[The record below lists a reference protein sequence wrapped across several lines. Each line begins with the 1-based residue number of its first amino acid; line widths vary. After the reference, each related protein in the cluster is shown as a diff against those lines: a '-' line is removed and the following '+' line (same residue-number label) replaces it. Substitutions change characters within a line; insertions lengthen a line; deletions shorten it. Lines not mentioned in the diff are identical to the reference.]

1 MHSGQARKT
10 RYVHAFLALA
20 LASASWSGCAGPRPY
35 HPDTTLVTK
44 LGHDDALTRLRTLLR
59 RTESSPA
66 LDVHVTDK
74 HIELIWLE
82 TRTTSTWRFTHIE
95 SIDIRG
101 SDHVVTVRVRHG
113 LQPYH
118 IDFTTA
124 DDATTFV
131 DLLMS
136 FYQAGASAEVAL
148 PSLTRERE
156 RP

>member
-1 MHSGQARKT
+1 MHSGQARKA
-10 RYVHAFLALA
+10 RYGHVFLVFALV
-20 LASASWSGCAGPRPY
+20 SASWPACTAPRPY
-35 HPDTTLVTK
+35 RADTTLVTK
-44 LGHDDALTRLRTLLR
+44 LGHEGAVTRLRTLLR
-59 RTESSPA
+59 RTQSSPA
-66 LDVHVTDK
+66 LDVHVTDE
-74 HIELIWLE
+74 HIELIWLD
-82 TRTTSTWRFTHIE
+82 TRTTTTWRFAHIE
-95 SIDIRG
+95 SIDIRR

>member
-1 MHSGQARKT
+1 MHSGQARKA
-10 RYVHAFLALA
+10 RYGHVFLVFA
-20 LASASWSGCAGPRPY
+20 LASASWPGCAAPRPY
-35 HPDTTLVTK
+35 RADTTLVTR
-44 LGHDDALTRLRTLLR
+44 LGHEGAETRLRTLLR

-66 LDVHVTDK
+66 LDVHVTDE
-74 HIELIWLE
+74 HIELIWLD
-82 TRTTSTWRFTHIE
+82 TRTTTTWRFSHIE
-95 SIDIRG
+95 SIDIGRG
-101 SDHVVTVRVRHG
+101 NHMVTVRVRHG

-148 PSLTRERE
+148 PRLTREQE

>member
-1 MHSGQARKT
+1 MHSGQARKR
-10 RYVHAFLALA
+10 RYIHVFLMIALT
-20 LASASWSGCAGPRPY
+20 SASWSGCARPRPY
-35 HPDTTLVTK
+35 QPDTTLVSK

-66 LDVHVTDK
+66 LDVHVTDE
-74 HIELIWLE
+74 HIELIWLD
-82 TRTTSTWRFTHIE
+82 TRTTTTWRFSHIE

-136 FYQAGASAEVAL
+136 FYQAGSSAEVAL